1 MKVWTLCFALA
12 ASAASA
18 QEPYSGDGYLLSCGE
33 EGCFINSAGF
43 NLFAPGDAQAL
54 ATLRDLPMMTAVRVE
69 GTLSDMGDSSATIE
83 LTSAARIVD
92 DLYEG
97 NLQAMQGTWRPDGE
111 EAPFTITIAGMDW
124 IETFNDTEETPF
136 IMAVGEACGSGIVP
150 GNGMA
155 ITLYQYGDDPG
166 DDACWRLEYIDDQ
179 TMELRDFK
187 GEQGA
192 ASFTRE
198 AG

>member
-1 MKVWTLCFALA
+1 MKVLTVCFALIAGA
-12 ASAASA
+12 AVA

-33 EGCFINSAGF
+33 EGCFVNSAGF
-43 NLFAPGDAQAL
+43 NLFAPGDARAL
-54 ATLRDLPMMTAVRVE
+54 SVLRDLPMMTAVRIE
-69 GTLSDMGDSSATIE
+69 GTLSDMGDSSATID
-83 LTSAARIVD
+83 LTDVAPIAD

-124 IETFNDTEETPF
+124 IEVYNDTDETPF
-136 IMAVGEACGSGIVP
+136 MMSVGEACGDGTVL
-150 GNGMA
+150 GNGMV
-155 ITLYQYGDDPG
+155 ISLYRYGDDPG
-166 DDACWRLEYIDDQ
+166 DDACWRVEFIDDQ

-192 ASFTRE
+192 VSFTRE
-198 AG
+198 